1 MALFTKKTADEKK
14 TKTQSSE
21 PVLAQSNVK
30 SIAVSNPKNLE
41 IKIQKPLVS
50 EKAMMLS
57 ENNTYVFLVNP
68 KTNKS
73 EIKKEIEHIY
83 NVDVV
88 KVNTGKIEKEPKKF
102 RGISSSKASGI
113 KKAMVTVKK
122 GQKIEIFN
130 K

>member
-14 TKTQSSE
+14 VKTQKNE
-21 PVLAQSNVK
+21 PVLAHPGAK
-30 SIAVSNPKNLE
+30 SSGANNPKNFE
-41 IKIQKPLVS
+41 IRIQKPLVS
-50 EKAMMLS
+50 EKAMMLA
-57 ENNTYVFLVNP
+57 ENNTYIFMVNP
-68 KTNKS
+68 RINKS

-88 KVNTGKIEKEPKKF
+88 KVNTGKISKEPTSF
-102 RGISSSKASGI
+102 RGISSSKSVGI

>member
-21 PVLAQSNVK
+21 PVLSQSNVK

>member
-113 KKAMVTVKK
+113 KKAMVTVKR